1 MGTQSKTK
9 EEELRLPAFLFD
21 LDGTLIDSVYE
32 HVEAWSKALRGA
44 GLVIPNWKIHRR
56 IGMGG
61 KSFVQELMREEGHGR
76 MSARQIQVLEQR
88 HDDEFSRKITALE
101 VLPGSRELLNHLSSQ
116 RIRWAIATTGNLRHT
131 RRLLGRLK
139 IPDNI
144 PVVTGDD
151 VAKAKP
157 APDVFFLAAQKLG
170 TSMRESVVVGDSTWD
185 LLAAVRK
192 SALGVGL
199 LSGGYSQDELERA
212 GAFRVYADPADML
225 AHIEHLGIPGR

>member
-101 VLPGSRELLNHLSSQ
+101 VLPG
-116 RIRWAIATTGNLRHT
+116 
-131 RRLLGRLK
+131 
-139 IPDNI
+139 
-144 PVVTGDD
+144 
-151 VAKAKP
+151 
-157 APDVFFLAAQKLG
+157 
-170 TSMRESVVVGDSTWD
+170 
-185 LLAAVRK
+185 
-192 SALGVGL
+192 
-199 LSGGYSQDELERA
+199 
-212 GAFRVYADPADML
+212 
-225 AHIEHLGIPGR
+225 